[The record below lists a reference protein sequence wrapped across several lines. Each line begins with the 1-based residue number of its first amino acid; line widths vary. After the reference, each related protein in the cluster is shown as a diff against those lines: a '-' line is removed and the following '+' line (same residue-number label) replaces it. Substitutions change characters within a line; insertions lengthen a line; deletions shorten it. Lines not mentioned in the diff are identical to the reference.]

1 MRIIRIL
8 TFAAGVSLMPGFL
21 EAQGRAEL
29 PQREVDRINEAS
41 EVFTKAVLSSNW
53 KMAASLYTEDA
64 VLYTPG
70 EAAVKGRPAIEA
82 CLAASPAMANFTLR
96 NTRVEGRDDI
106 AYIQGTYLM
115 TLASREGSEPA
126 QTSGY
131 YLEIRR
137 RQPDGRW
144 LTAVQMLS
152 AHR

>member
-1 MRIIRIL
+1 VRIIRIL
-8 TFAAGVSLMPGFL
+8 TLAAGVSLMPGFL

-29 PQREVDRINEAS
+29 PRREVERINEAS
-41 EVFTKAVLSSNW
+41 EAFTKAALSSNW
-53 KMAASLYTEDA
+53 KTVASLYAEDA

-70 EAAVKGRPAIEA
+70 EAAVKGRAAIEA
-82 CLAASPAMANFTLR
+82 CLAAAPAMANFTLR

-106 AYIQGTYLM
+106 AYIQGTYVM
-115 TLASREGSEPA
+115 TLASRDGSAPV

-144 LTAVQMLS
+144 LIVVQMLS

>member
-1 MRIIRIL
+1 VRIIRL
-8 TFAAGVSLMPGFL
+8 VTLAAGVSLVPGLL
-21 EAQGRAEL
+21 EAQGRVDL
-29 PQREVDRINEAS
+29 PQGEVKRINEAS

-53 KMAASLYTEDA
+53 KTVASLYAEDA

-70 EAAVKGRPAIEA
+70 EAAVKGRAAIEA
-82 CLAASPAMANFTLR
+82 CLAAFPAMANFTLR

-106 AYIQGTYLM
+106 AYIQGTYFM
-115 TLASREGSEPA
+115 TLLSREGSEPV

-131 YLEIRR
+131 YVEIRR

-144 LTAVQMLS
+144 LIAVQMLS